1 MNKSIIFHDII
12 DAVERLRG
20 VANRTPVLTS
30 RVLNELSRQQ
40 VYLKCENF
48 QRGGAFKFR
57 GAYNA
62 LSKLSE
68 EEKKRGVIAFSSGN
82 HAQGVALACKI
93 LDVQATI
100 VMPNDTPDIKI
111 EAVQNYGGN
120 VLFFDRHKESREVIA
135 SQYSEEHGMAIIPPF
150 DHPDVIAGAGTAAY
164 ELMQEHPFLE
174 HLVTP
179 VGGGG
184 LISGTAL
191 AGKGM
196 NPRVKIHGVEPEG
209 ADDVRMSMLQGER
222 VRIDPPNTIADGLR
236 TQQVGERNF
245 PIIQQMVHEVVTVSE
260 EEIEVAMRFAMIRLK
275 IVIEPSSA
283 VALAAVM
290 FRKFQIEKGSCIGV
304 ILSGGNVEL

>member
-1 MNKSIIFHDII
+1 MNKGIIFHDII

-68 EEKKRGVIAFSSGN
+68 EERKRGVIAFSSGN
-82 HAQGVALACKI
+82 HAQGLALACKI

-100 VMPNDTPDIKI
+100 VMPDDAPESKV
-111 EAVQNYGGN
+111 EAVQSYGGN
-120 VLFFDRHKESREVIA
+120 VLFFDRYKESREMIA

-150 DHPDVIAGAGTAAY
+150 DHPDIIAGAGTAAY

-191 AGKGM
+191 AAKGM

-209 ADDVRMSMLQGER
+209 ADDVRRSMLLGER
-222 VRIDPPNTIADGLR
+222 VRIDPPDTIADGLR

-260 EEIEVAMRFAMIRLK
+260 EEIEVAMRFAMVRLK

-283 VALAAVM
+283 VALAAIM

>member
-1 MNKSIIFHDII
+1 MNKAIIFHDII

-68 EEKKRGVIAFSSGN
+68 EERKRGVIAFSSGN
-82 HAQGVALACKI
+82 HAQGLALACKI
-93 LDVQATI
+93 LGVQATI
-100 VMPNDTPDIKI
+100 VMPEDTPEVKI

-120 VLFFDRHKESREVIA
+120 VLFFDRYKESRERIA
-135 SQYSEEHGMAIIPPF
+135 ARYSEEHGMAIIPPF
-150 DHPDVIAGAGTAAY
+150 DHPDIIAGAGTAAY

-209 ADDVRMSMLQGER
+209 ADDVRRSMLQGER

-260 EEIEVAMRFAMIRLK
+260 EEIEVAMRFAMVRLK

>member
-1 MNKSIIFHDII
+1 MNKAIIFHDII

-68 EEKKRGVIAFSSGN
+68 EERKRGVIAFSSGN
-82 HAQGVALACKI
+82 HAQGLALACKI

-100 VMPNDTPDIKI
+100 VMPDDTPEVKI

-120 VLFFDRHKESREVIA
+120 VLFYDRHKESREMIA
-135 SQYSEEHGMAIIPPF
+135 ARYSEEHGMAIIPPF
-150 DHPDVIAGAGTAAY
+150 DHPDIIAGAGTAAY

-196 NPRVKIHGVEPEG
+196 NPRVKIYGVEPEG
-209 ADDVRMSMLQGER
+209 ADDVRRSILQGER
-222 VRIDPPNTIADGLR
+222 VRIDPPDTIADGLR

-260 EEIEVAMRFAMIRLK
+260 EEIEVAMRFAMVRLK